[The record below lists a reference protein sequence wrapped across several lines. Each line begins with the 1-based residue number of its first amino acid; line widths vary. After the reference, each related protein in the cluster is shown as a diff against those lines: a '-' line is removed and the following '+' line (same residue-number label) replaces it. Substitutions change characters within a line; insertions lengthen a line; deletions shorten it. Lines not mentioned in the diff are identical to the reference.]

1 MTPKQ
6 KKARI
11 RNWAHFQLRQ
21 VEGILN
27 SVEDN
32 PYTTEKEKMECMRAK
47 YIIRNILNG
56 RAYATSNRN

>member
-11 RNWAHFQLRQ
+11 RNWTYFQLRQ